1 MSVDRGHGL
10 IPIGNVGFRHRIMQI
25 NEKHFFPRILKTSG
39 GFVAVDSETK
49 VEAGNQFDR
58 PNQLFRILERTMIA
72 TCMEPMNFNA
82 KRWQDRQR
90 TLTAQCAKL
99 SNSSP
104 RSHSER
110 HRSVGCAGHSPDR
123 RADHA
128 GSLAPAPSGNWL
140 DLTAMIDFARLKV
153 DLQFRVNGAQH
164 LWIDRGGTRR
174 QAECVQARQFG
185 WTIKR
190 PREPSGHA
198 AVDYIRNC
206 IRRAT
211 ERARSGEPVTLCLI
225 AHVNRYARQARQ
237 FCKSGGRL
245 LLVLS
250 VTLAICSVGCT
261 KYRTASRNCLTSS
274 KTAGRVVSESGR
286 RPSGLR
292 CGWHHRQLTT
302 A

>member
-1 MSVDRGHGL
+1 
-10 IPIGNVGFRHRIMQI
+10 MQI

-90 TLTAQCAKL
+90 TLTCAVREAVPTAVRGPTAKGIVL
-99 SNSSP
+99 LDAP
-104 RSHSER
+104 DIRRTVERIMLDHS
-110 HRSVGCAGHSPDR
+110 
-123 RADHA
+123 
-128 GSLAPAPSGNWL
+128 LPAPSGNWL

-225 AHVNRYARQARQ
+225 AHANRYARQARQ

-245 LLVLS
+245 LLVGYIGYLQRRLYEVS
-250 VTLAICSVGCT
+250 DCLAELLDI
-261 KYRTASRNCLTSS
+261 
-274 KTAGRVVSESGR
+274 E
-286 RPSGLR
+286 
-292 CGWHHRQLTT
+292 
-302 A
+302 